1 MGNHAD
7 AWFGDMVDQ
16 TEHPQDDA
24 LPRHIRVSVFNTY
37 IASTRVCQH
46 SAYLA
51 WSHAI
56 FIATFLEDQAVG
68 ELVLARTRYPCVLWI
83 LSTVRRLV
91 IASHLDV
98 VSAPSTTS
106 FWKHATRNLSS

>member
-24 LPRHIRVSVFNTY
+24 IPRHIRVSDFNAY
-37 IASTRVCQH
+37 IASPRVCQH
-46 SAYLA
+46 SAYLFCP
-51 WSHAI
+51 HAI
-56 FIATFLEDQAVG
+56 FIAAFLEDQAVG
-68 ELVLARTRYPCVLWI
+68 ELVLVRTGYLCVKLWI
-83 LSTVRRLV
+83 LSTVRRVV
-91 IASHLDV
+91 IAWHPDS

-106 FWKHATRNLSS
+106 F